1 MKKKLSALLAIC
13 LVFSLCACEG
23 GAAVSVMP
31 VSMLNGGGS
40 AGFLD
45 RCAGKIVSG
54 ETAKVKKDANQKI
67 LEVYVKEGDTVQ
79 EGDKLFAYDA
89 AAMQLELEK
98 LELELKNLENSI
110 ASDTEEVAELE
121 RLKNLVYYT
130 EQLEYT
136 IRIDTTKPDIREAE
150 YNLNVKKRE
159 IEAKK
164 AALEATEV
172 YSPLSGRV
180 MSVSENT
187 GTGDAYMYG
196 NGGGDDS
203 FITVMDV
210 SHYRVE
216 GHINELNL
224 GSLSEGMRVLVRS
237 RSGEDGLWHGTISAI
252 DWNNP
257 VSGNQDGMVYY
268 MGGSDE
274 MTSSSKYPFYIELD
288 DTAALILGQHV
299 IIEPDYG
306 QGELGDGIWL
316 PGYYVSDA
324 ESSPYVWAVSAKDKL
339 EKRSVTLGE
348 YSPETDLWQIAAG
361 LALTDYIAAPGE
373 TVHAG
378 ASVIRYGE
386 KGFDTAGGEG
396 GEEGEIVEDMPVEL
410 PAEMKVVG

>member
-1 MKKKLSALLAIC
+1 MKKLLSITLLLC
-13 LVFSLCACEG
+13 LMLSLCACEG

-45 RCAGKIVSG
+45 RCAGKVVSG
-54 ETAKVKKDANQKI
+54 ETAKVKKDANQKV

-110 ASDTEEVAELE
+110 ASDKEEVAELE

-136 IRIDTTKPDIREAE
+136 IRIDTKNADIREAE
-150 YNLNVKKRE
+150 YNLNVKQRE
-159 IEAKK
+159 IEAKRS
-164 AALEATEV
+164 ALEATEV

-180 MSVSENT
+180 MSVNDESA
-187 GTGDAYMYG
+187 GDAYMYG
-196 NGGGDDS
+196 GNGDDS

-237 RSGEDGLWHGTISAI
+237 RSGDGLVRHGSISSI

-257 VSGNQDGMVYY
+257 VSGNQNGMYY
-268 MGGSDE
+268 IGPSDE

-324 ESSPYVWAVSAKDKL
+324 DSSPYVWAVSGKDKL

-348 YSPETDLWQIAAG
+348 YSPETDLRQITAG
-361 LALTDYIAAPGE
+361 LTLTDYIAAPGE

-378 ASVIRYGE
+378 AAVIRYGE
-386 KGFDTAGGEG
+386 KGYDTVGGEG
-396 GEEGEIVEDMPVEL
+396 GEEGEIVEDMP
-410 PAEMKVVG
+410 AEMKVVG

>member
-1 MKKKLSALLAIC
+1 MKKLLSITLTLC
-13 LVFSLCACEG
+13 LVLSLCACEG

-45 RCAGKIVSG
+45 RCAGKVVSG
-54 ETAKVKKDANQKI
+54 ETAKVKKDANQKV
-67 LEVYVKEGDTVQ
+67 LEVCVEEGDMVK
-79 EGDKLFAYDA
+79 EGDKLFTYDA

-110 ASDTEEVAELE
+110 ASDKEEVAELE
-121 RLKNLVYYT
+121 RMKNLVYYT
-130 EQLEYT
+130 QQLEYT
-136 IRIDTTKPDIREAE
+136 IRIDTKNADIREAE
-150 YNLNVKKRE
+150 YNLNVKTRE

-172 YSPLSGRV
+172 YSPISGRV
-180 MSVSENT
+180 MSVSEEQ
-187 GTGDAYMYG
+187 GGGEAYMYG
-196 NGGGDDS
+196 GGTDDS

-210 SHYRVE
+210 SHYRVQ
-216 GHINELNL
+216 GNINELNL

-237 RSGEDGLWHGTISAI
+237 RSGEEGLWHGTISSI

-257 VSGNQDGMVYY
+257 VTGNQDGMVYY
-268 MGGSDE
+268 GVGGDE

-288 DTAALILGQHV
+288 DTDALILGQHV

-316 PGYYVSDA
+316 PGYYISDA
-324 ESSPYVWAVSAKDKL
+324 ESSPSVWAVGERDKL

-348 YSPETDLWQIAAG
+348 YSPETDLWQITAG
-361 LALTDYIAAPGE
+361 LALTDYIAVPGE
-373 TVHAG
+373 GVHSG
-378 ASVIRYGE
+378 AEVIRYGE
-386 KGFDTAGGEG
+386 QGYDTANGGEG
-396 GEEGEIVEDMPVEL
+396 EIAEDV
-410 PAEMKVVG
+410 PAEMMEVG

>member
-1 MKKKLSALLAIC
+1 MKKKLSALL
-13 LVFSLCACEG
+13 SLCLALSLGACSG
-23 GAAVSVMP
+23 GATVSVMP

-45 RCAGKIVSG
+45 RCAGKVVSG
-54 ETAKVKKDANQKI
+54 ETAKVNRDAEQKI
-67 LEVYVKEGDTVQ
+67 LEVFVKEGDMVN

-89 AAMQLELEK
+89 AAMELELEK
-98 LELELKNLENSI
+98 LELELRNLENSI
-110 ASDTEEVAELE
+110 ASDKEEVAELE
-121 RLKNLVYYT
+121 RIKNLVYYT

-136 IRIDTTKPDIREAE
+136 IQIDTKNADIREAE
-150 YNLNVKKRE
+150 YNKAVKQRE

-180 MSVSENT
+180 MSVSSEENMSDPY
-187 GTGDAYMYG
+187 GYNMSGDG
-196 NGGGDDS
+196 S

-216 GHINELNL
+216 GNINELNL
-224 GSLSEGMRVLVRS
+224 GSLSEGMAVLVRS
-237 RSGEDGLWHGTISAI
+237 RSNDGLVRHGSISSI

-257 VSGNQDGMVYY
+257 VSGNQNGMYY
-268 MGGSDE
+268 IGPSDE

-288 DTAALILGQHV
+288 DTEGLILGQHV

-316 PGYYVSDA
+316 PGYYLSDA
-324 ESSPYVWAVSAKDKL
+324 DSDPYVWAVSSRDKL

-348 YSPETDLWQIAAG
+348 YSPETNLWQITAG
-361 LALTDYIAAPGE
+361 LELTDYIAVPAE
-373 TVHAG
+373 DVHAG
-378 ASVIRYGE
+378 AAVIRYGE
-386 KGFDTAGGEG
+386 KGFDASEG
-396 GEEGEIVEDMPVEL
+396 GSEGEIVEDMP
-410 PAEMKVVG
+410 AEMKVVG